1 MLTYRTG
8 AAGSRGVAKWMAEH
22 LFEQTLS
29 ALQMALAQYYQHG
42 LATPGLSEALASVAV
57 AASASV
63 LGEGDTSIL
72 SSVDHA
78 SGPGGL
84 QPGLSSSDIVNRIAA
99 LPESA
104 LSGFAATRPV
114 PRQDMRPR
122 LASLLGLDRA
132 QSLSTDQIAGILSGN
147 RADGWPIDGK
157 QVQRASES
165 LATTLGLDPGI
176 IPGPDAIDAILAGK
190 RADGTELVGPKSQVA
205 SLRQR
210 FLGLYGV
217 RGPEVS
223 PEGRAHIRAGCR
235 ADGRPIDPN
244 ELAQGL
250 TASRAAIGYVD
261 LCWSADKSVSVAWA
275 FAPTEAERNIIAQ
288 AHRDAV
294 DTAMR
299 HVESEIGRA
308 RKGKAGRAGY
318 ESGTI
323 GWIAFEHYASR
334 PTVEI
339 VRNDPATGEPRT
351 EIVSLKVAGDPQ
363 LHTHVAV
370 PNVVLTE
377 SGRIGALDLQRLEG
391 RIHEWGGLYQAHL
404 ASNLR
409 RAGIEVA
416 LDPERGSARI
426 VAIPEA
432 VRAAFSKRTEGGVEA
447 ARRYATDQ
455 GLDWDQLSPDQKIG
469 LAKQGVQGN
478 PRQAKQDD
486 LSDWASWHRQADAV
500 GWQPTSIIRPD
511 QAAASA
517 GLATDLTSV
526 AGAEHVAE
534 VADERIEIAYEAALD
549 LLERD
554 LGRRAVLDES
564 VARAAAARG
573 LIASGIEDARDIDA
587 VMGMLLAR
595 GARQDGE
602 MVGLIR
608 REAEPASR
616 RPAQL
621 TTTLHVSRE
630 AELIDL
636 ARIAGADRRGALDS
650 VVLETAISQAA
661 ADFAGT
667 AHGRAQRAMIERLGT
682 GGRLG
687 VGIGVAGSG
696 KSTLLAPLVA
706 AWQAEGY
713 RVYGAALAWRQS
725 DDLAGTGIAEPD
737 RAALSVFLDRAQ
749 RGEVRLDARSVV
761 VVDELGLLGTRQ
773 LLDLLRL
780 QAASGCRIVAIGD
793 EKQCQSIE
801 AGPVIDLLRRAL
813 GPEAVPELLSSVRQ
827 ESERER
833 ETALLFREGQAGPA
847 LGRLREAERAVLV
860 PGGYQEAV
868 EAVADLWQRL
878 RTAQGHEPGYT
889 VTVSTPSNDDARA
902 IAGAIRERRR
912 AAGEIGPDQAVVPA
926 CDHAGHDYD
935 LRLAPGDR
943 VRLFAR
949 TNGRYPDRSRGI
961 IGNNGSVLEV
971 TKLDA
976 DGVTLRNAQGR
987 EGLVLWNTLRAPG
1000 SGRVRLAYGDV
1011 LTIDAAQGVTS
1022 TAHILALPAGSRTVT
1037 GFKAYTGASRHRAE
1051 NHLVFSEGAERRE
1064 VMGRRPLGDTR
1075 AIGTAELWENVARNL
1090 SRQPT
1095 QESATAF
1102 MERAHQVNRAASR
1115 ALQAGFSVAEQR
1127 AVEGKEPTT
1136 LTTTWRHLR
1145 MVAKASEIATVT
1157 KETMIAQNAG
1167 LMDLAHAVRRAIDAS
1182 LQVVLPVIRRAID
1195 AFAHHPEQVARREE
1209 LAELRNDWVQRQM
1222 DEWRA
1227 TDRAEHPMPVY
1238 YEGADWQR
1246 AVRAREDRTAV
1257 AETAFRKEAKQVS
1270 SGELR
1275 AFEAERQ
1282 RVEDELRLSSGPTS
1296 GAEMGM

>member
-8 AAGSRGVAKWMAEH
+8 AAGSRGAAKGMAEH
-22 LFEQTLS
+22 LLEQTLS
-29 ALQMALAQYYQHG
+29 AVQMALAQYYQHG

-57 AASASV
+57 V
-63 LGEGDTSIL
+63 ERGSI
-72 SSVDHA
+72 
-78 SGPGGL
+78 PGGF
-84 QPGLSSSDIVNRIAA
+84 QSGLSPSDIVNRIAA

-104 LSGFAATRPV
+104 LAGFAATRPV
-114 PRQDMRPR
+114 LRQDMRPR
-122 LASLLGLDRA
+122 LAGLLCLDPA
-132 QSLSTDQIAGILSGN
+132 QSLTTDQIAGILSGN

-165 LATTLGLDPGI
+165 LATALGLDPGI
-176 IPGPDAIDAILAGK
+176 MPGPDAVDAILAGQ
-190 RADGTELVGPKSQVA
+190 RADGGKLAGPKSQMA

-217 RGPEVS
+217 RGSKPS
-223 PEGRAHIRAGCR
+223 PEARAHIRAGCR

-261 LCWSADKSVSVAWA
+261 LCWSADKSVSLAWA

-308 RKGKAGRAGY
+308 RKGKAGRSGY
-318 ESGTI
+318 EPGAI

-339 VRNDPATGEPRT
+339 VRHDPATGEPRT

-370 PNVVLTE
+370 PNIVLTE

-391 RIHEWGGLYQAHL
+391 RIHEWGALYQAHL

-432 VRAAFSKRTEGGVEA
+432 VRAAFSKRTEGGVDA
-447 ARRYATDQ
+447 ARRYATGQ
-455 GLDWDQLSPDQKIG
+455 GLDWDGLSPDQKIG
-469 LAKQGVQGN
+469 LAKRGVQGN

-486 LSDWASWHRQADAV
+486 LSDWASWHRQADV
-500 GWQPTSIIRPD
+500 IGWQPRSVIRPD
-511 QAAASA
+511 QMVAST
-517 GLATDLTSV
+517 GLATDPRSAAEAEQV
-526 AGAEHVAE
+526 AAVME
-534 VADERIEIAYEAALD
+534 ERIEIAYEAALD

-564 VARAAAARG
+564 VARAAVARG
-573 LIASGIEDARDIDA
+573 LIASGIADARDIDA
-587 VMGMLLAR
+587 VMALFLAR

-602 MVGLIR
+602 MVGLIL
-608 REAEPASR
+608 READPASR

-621 TTTLHVSRE
+621 TTTLHVARE

-636 ARIAGADRRGALDS
+636 ARIAGADRRGALDP
-650 VVLETAISQAA
+650 VVLDTAISQAT
-661 ADFAGT
+661 ADFEGS

-706 AWQAEGY
+706 AWQAEGG

-773 LLDLLRL
+773 LLNLLRL
-780 QAASGCRIVAIGD
+780 QASSGCRIVAIGD

-847 LGRLREAERAVLV
+847 LGRLRAAERAVLV

-868 EAVADLWQRL
+868 EGVADLWQRL
-878 RTAQGHEPGYT
+878 RAAHGQDPTYT
-889 VTVSTPSNDDARA
+889 VTVSAPSNEDARA
-902 IAGAIRERRR
+902 IATAIRERRR
-912 AAGEIGPDQAVVPA
+912 AAGEIGSDQAVVPV

-943 VRLFAR
+943 VRLFSR

-1022 TAHILALPAGSRTVT
+1022 TAHILTLPAGSRTVT

-1075 AIGTAELWENVARNL
+1075 AIGTADLWENVARNL

-1115 ALQAGFSVAEQR
+1115 ALQSGFSVAEQR

-1136 LTTTWRHLR
+1136 LTTTWRHQR
-1145 MVAKASEIATVT
+1145 MVAKVTEIATVT
-1157 KETMIAQNAG
+1157 KETMMAQNSG

-1182 LQVVLPVIRRAID
+1182 LQVVLPAIRRAID
-1195 AFAHHPEQVARREE
+1195 AFAHRPEQVARREE

-1222 DEWRA
+1222 DAWRDK
-1227 TDRAEHPMPVY
+1227 DRAAHPMPVY
-1238 YEGADWQR
+1238 YGGADWQR
-1246 AVRAREDRTAV
+1246 AVRAREDRTAAAKTV
-1257 AETAFRKEAKQVS
+1257 FRKEVKQVS
-1270 SGELR
+1270 PGELR

-1282 RVEDELRLSSGPTS
+1282 HLEDKLRLSSRPTS
-1296 GAEMGM
+1296 GPEMGM

>member
-8 AAGSRGVAKWMAEH
+8 AAGSRGAAKWMAEH

-29 ALQMALAQYYQHG
+29 AVQMALAQYYQHG
-42 LATPGLSEALASVAV
+42 LAAPGLSEALASVAV
-57 AASASV
+57 AER
-63 LGEGDTSIL
+63 GSI
-72 SSVDHA
+72 
-78 SGPGGL
+78 PGGF
-84 QPGLSSSDIVNRIAA
+84 QAGLSPSDIVNRIAA

-104 LSGFAATRPV
+104 LTGFAATRPV
-114 PRQDMRPR
+114 PRPDMHPR
-122 LASLLGLDRA
+122 LAGLLGLDPA
-132 QSLSTDQIAGILSGN
+132 QSLTTDQIAGILSGN

-165 LATTLGLDPGI
+165 LAATLGLDPDV
-176 IPGPDAIDAILAGK
+176 IPAPEAIDAILAGK
-190 RADGTELVGPKSQVA
+190 RADGAELVGSKSQAA
-205 SLRQR
+205 SWRQR
-210 FLGLYGV
+210 LLGLYGV
-217 RGPEVS
+217 RGPDIS
-223 PEGRAHIRAGCR
+223 PEVLEHIRAGRR
-235 ADGRPIDPN
+235 ADGRLIDPG

-261 LCWSADKSVSVAWA
+261 LCWSADKSVSLAWA

-299 HVESEIGRA
+299 HVETEIGRA

-318 ESGTI
+318 EPGAI

-370 PNVVLTE
+370 PNLVLTE
-377 SGRIGALDLQRLEG
+377 SGRVGALDLQRLEG
-391 RIHEWGGLYQAHL
+391 RIHEWGALYQAHL

-416 LDPERGSARI
+416 LDSERGSARI

-432 VRAAFSKRTEGGVEA
+432 VRAAFSKRTEGGVDA
-447 ARRYATDQ
+447 ARRYAAEQ
-455 GLDWDQLSPDQKIG
+455 GLDWDGLSPDQKIG

-486 LSDWASWHRQADAV
+486 LSDWASWHRQADAI
-500 GWQPTSIIRPD
+500 GWQPASVIRPD
-511 QAAASA
+511 AAVSVALDGGM
-517 GLATDLTSV
+517 GLAPLPEAAQFD
-526 AGAEHVAE
+526 AK
-534 VADERIEIAYEAALD
+534 ERIEIAYEAALD

-554 LGRRAVLDES
+554 LGRRAVLDEA
-564 VARAAAARG
+564 VARTAAARG

-587 VMGMLLAR
+587 VMAVLLAR

-608 REAEPASR
+608 RETEPASR

-636 ARIAGADRRGALDS
+636 ARAAGADRRGTLDPD
-650 VVLETAISQAA
+650 VLEAAIGQAS
-661 ADFAGT
+661 ADFDGS
-667 AHGRAQRAMIERLGT
+667 AHGRAQRVMIERLGS

-847 LGRLREAERAVLV
+847 LGRLREADRAVLV
-860 PGGYQEAV
+860 PGGYQEAI

-878 RTAQGHEPGYT
+878 RTEHGHEPGYT
-889 VTVSTPSNDDARA
+889 VTVSAPSNDDARA
-902 IAGAIRERRR
+902 VAGAIRERRR

-926 CDHAGHDYD
+926 CDQTGHEYD
-935 LRLAPGDR
+935 LRLAPGDQ

-949 TNGRYPDRSRGI
+949 INGRYPDRSRGI
-961 IGNNGSVLEV
+961 IGNNGSVLQV
-971 TKLDA
+971 QKLDA

-1075 AIGTAELWENVARNL
+1075 AIGAADLWENAARNL
-1090 SRQPT
+1090 SRQPA

-1115 ALQAGFSVAEQR
+1115 ALQAGFVAAEQR
-1127 AVEGKEPTT
+1127 AVAGEEPTT
-1136 LTTTWRHLR
+1136 LTATWRHRR
-1145 MVAKASEIATVT
+1145 MVAKATEIATVT
-1157 KETMIAQNAG
+1157 KEAVTVQNSG
-1167 LMDLAHAVRRAIDAS
+1167 LADLAHAVRRAIDAS
-1182 LQVVLPVIRRAID
+1182 LQVVLPGIRRAID
-1195 AFAHHPEQVARREE
+1195 AFSRHPEQVARREE
-1209 LAELRNDWVQRQM
+1209 LAGLRNDWVQRQM
-1222 DEWRA
+1222 DEWCDQ
-1227 TDRAEHPMPVY
+1227 DRAAHPMPVY
-1238 YEGADWQR
+1238 YGGPDWREASR
-1246 AVRAREDRTAV
+1246 AQDERSAH
-1257 AETAFRKEAKQVS
+1257 AEAAFRKQAKQVS
-1270 SGELR
+1270 SRELR

-1282 RVEDELRLSSGPTS
+1282 RAEQNIRQHQRPGPS
-1296 GAEMGM
+1296 MSM

>member
-8 AAGSRGVAKWMAEH
+8 VAGSRGSAKGMAEH
-22 LFEQTLS
+22 LLEQTLS
-29 ALQMALAQYYQHG
+29 ARQMALAQYYQHG
-42 LATPGLSEALASVAV
+42 LATRGLSEALASVTGSAT
-57 AASASV
+57 AIIAGDGDASPPS
-63 LGEGDTSIL
+63 G
-72 SSVDHA
+72 VDHA
-78 SGPGGL
+78 SGPDGFH
-84 QPGLSSSDIVNRIAA
+84 PGLSRLNIVNRIAA

-104 LSGFAATRPV
+104 LAGFAATLPV
-114 PRQDMRPR
+114 PRQDMQPR
-122 LASLLGLDRA
+122 LASLLGLDPA
-132 QSLSTDQIAGILSGN
+132 KPLMTDEIAGILSGN

-165 LATTLGLDPGI
+165 LAATLGLDPSV
-176 IPGPDAIDAILAGK
+176 IPGPDAVDAILAGK
-190 RADGTELVGPKSQVA
+190 RADGGEIVGPKTQAA

-217 RGPEVS
+217 RGPDIPTEAL
-223 PEGRAHIRAGCR
+223 AHIRAGSR
-235 ADGRPIDPN
+235 ADGRPVDPSA
-244 ELAQGL
+244 LAQAL

-261 LCWSADKSVSVAWA
+261 LCWSADKTVSLAWA

-299 HVESEIGRA
+299 HVETEIGRA

-318 ESGTI
+318 EQGAITWI
-323 GWIAFEHYASR
+323 GFEHYASR

-339 VRNDPATGEPRT
+339 VRNDAATGEPRT

-377 SGRIGALDLQRLEG
+377 SGRVGALDLQRLEG
-391 RIHEWGGLYQAHL
+391 RIHEWGALYQAHL
-404 ASNLR
+404 ATNLR

-432 VRAAFSKRTEGGVEA
+432 VRTAFSKRTETGVDA
-447 ARRYATDQ
+447 ARRYATGQ
-455 GLDWDQLSPDQKIG
+455 GLDWDRLSPDRKIG
-469 LAKQGVQGN
+469 LAKRGVQGN

-486 LSDWASWHRQADAV
+486 LSDWASWRRQADAI
-500 GWQPTSIIRPD
+500 GWHPANVIRANAVSAALDAGVAPIQRSA
-511 QAAASA
+511 QA
-517 GLATDLTSV
+517 TT
-526 AGAEHVAE
+526 
-534 VADERIEIAYEAALD
+534 DERIGVAYEAALD

-573 LIASGIEDARDIDA
+573 LIASGIEDALDIDA

-595 GARQDGE
+595 GARQDGA

-608 REAEPASR
+608 READPGSR

-636 ARIAGADRRGALDS
+636 ARIAGADRRGALDP
-650 VVLETAISQAA
+650 VVLDAAIGQAS

-706 AWQAEGY
+706 AWQAEGC

-749 RGEVRLDARSVV
+749 RGEVMLDARSVV

-780 QAASGCRIVAIGD
+780 QASSGCRIVAIGD

-813 GPEAVPELLSSVRQ
+813 GPEAVPELRSSVRQ
-827 ESERER
+827 NSMRER
-833 ETALLFREGQAGPA
+833 ETALLFREGQAGLA
-847 LGRLREAERAVLV
+847 LGRLREADRAVLV

-868 EAVADLWQRL
+868 EAVAELWQRL
-878 RTAQGHEPGYT
+878 RTAHGHEPTYT
-889 VTVSTPSNDDARA
+889 VTVSAPSNDDARA

-926 CDHAGHDYD
+926 CDQTGHEYD

-961 IGNNGSVLEV
+961 IGNNGSVLQV

-987 EGLVLWNTLRAPG
+987 EGLVFWNTLRAPG

-1064 VMGRRPLGDTR
+1064 IMGRRPLGDSRT
-1075 AIGTAELWENVARNL
+1075 IGAADLWENVARNL
-1090 SRQPT
+1090 SRQPA

-1115 ALQAGFSVAEQR
+1115 ALQAGFSAAEQR
-1127 AVEGKEPTT
+1127 AVAGEEPTT
-1136 LTTTWRHLR
+1136 LTATWRHRR
-1145 MVAKASEIATVT
+1145 MVAKVAEIAAAVGDAMTV
-1157 KETMIAQNAG
+1157 QNSG
-1167 LMDLAHAVRRAIDAS
+1167 LADLAHAARQAIDAS
-1182 LQVVLPVIRRAID
+1182 LKVVLPVLRRAID
-1195 AFAHHPEQVARREE
+1195 AFAHRPDQVARREE
-1209 LAELRNDWVQRQM
+1209 LAQLRNDWVQRQM
-1222 DEWRA
+1222 DEWR
-1227 TDRAEHPMPVY
+1227 DRDRQAHPMPASY
-1238 YEGADWQR
+1238 GGPGW
-1246 AVRAREDRTAV
+1246 REASQAQEERSGH
-1257 AETAFRKEAKQVS
+1257 AEAAFRKQAKQVS
-1270 SGELR
+1270 PGELR
-1275 AFEAERQ
+1275 AVAAERQ
-1282 RVEDELRLSSGPTS
+1282 R
-1296 GAEMGM
+1296 AEQNMRQHHRSAPSMGR

>member
-8 AAGSRGVAKWMAEH
+8 AAGSRGAAKGMAAH
-22 LFEQTLS
+22 LLEQTLS
-29 ALQMALAQYYQHG
+29 ARQMALAQYYQHG
-42 LATPGLSEALASVAV
+42 LATQGLSEALASVRGEATGV
-57 AASASV
+57 SAGDGDGLPRS
-63 LGEGDTSIL
+63 GGDRANEPEGL
-72 SSVDHA
+72 H
-78 SGPGGL
+78 
-84 QPGLSSSDIVNRIAA
+84 PGLSQSDIVARIAA
-99 LPESA
+99 LPELA
-104 LSGFAATRPV
+104 LAGFAATRPV
-114 PRQDMRPR
+114 PRQDMHPR
-122 LASLLGLDRA
+122 LARLLGLDPSR
-132 QSLSTDQIAGILSGN
+132 SPTSEEIAGILSGN
-147 RADGWPIDGK
+147 RVDGWPIDGK

-165 LATTLGLDPGI
+165 LAATLGLDPGA
-176 IPGPDAIDAILAGK
+176 IPGPDAVDAILAGK
-190 RADGTELVGPKSQVA
+190 RADGAMLAAPKSQAA

-210 FLGLYGV
+210 FLSLYGV
-217 RGPEVS
+217 RGPDIS
-223 PEGRAHIRAGCR
+223 PEALAHLRAGR
-235 ADGRPIDPN
+235 KADGQPLDPSD
-244 ELAQGL
+244 LALGL
-250 TASRAAIGYVD
+250 TASRAPIGYVD
-261 LCWSADKSVSVAWA
+261 LCWSADKTVSLAWA

-299 HVESEIGRA
+299 HVETEIGRA
-308 RKGKAGRAGY
+308 RKGKAGRAGV
-318 ESGTI
+318 EQGAI
-323 GWIAFEHYASR
+323 GWIGFEHYASR

-339 VRNDPATGEPRT
+339 VRNDPATGEART

-391 RIHEWGGLYQAHL
+391 RIHEWGALYQAHL
-404 ASNLR
+404 ATNLR

-426 VAIPEA
+426 VAVPEA

-447 ARRYATDQ
+447 ARRYATGQ
-455 GLDWDQLSPDQKIG
+455 GLDWDGLSPDQKIG
-469 LAKQGVQGN
+469 LAKRGVQGN

-486 LSDWASWHRQADAV
+486 LSDWASWRRQTDVIGWRPASVINPDAV
-500 GWQPTSIIRPD
+500 AVS
-511 QAAASA
+511 AA
-517 GLATDLTSV
+517 LD
-526 AGAEHVAE
+526 AE
-534 VADERIEIAYEAALD
+534 VAVTQEAPGVEAERLGIAYAAALD
-549 LLERD
+549 LLEGD

-573 LIASGIEDARDIDA
+573 LIASGIKDAGDIDA
-587 VMGMLLAR
+587 VMTAFLAQ
-595 GARQDGE
+595 GVRQDGAL
-602 MVGLIR
+602 VGLIR
-608 REAEPASR
+608 SEADPASR

-636 ARIAGADRRGALDS
+636 ARIAGADRRGALDH
-650 VVLETAISQAA
+650 VVLDTAIEQAS

-667 AHGRAQRAMIERLGT
+667 AHGRAQRVMIERLGT

-725 DDLAGTGIAEPD
+725 DDLAATGIAEPD
-737 RAALSVFLDRAQ
+737 RAALSVFLDRAK
-749 RGEVRLDARSVV
+749 RGEVMLDPRSVV

-827 ESERER
+827 DSAHER

-847 LGRLREAERAVLV
+847 LGRLREADRAVLV

-878 RTAQGHEPGYT
+878 RTVHADNPAYT
-889 VTVSTPSNDDARA
+889 VTVSAPSNDDARA

-912 AAGEIGPDQAVVPA
+912 AVGEIGPDQAVVPA
-926 CDHAGHDYD
+926 CDQGGHEYD
-935 LRLAPGDR
+935 LRLAPGDQ
-943 VRLFAR
+943 VRLFSR

-961 IGNNGSVLEV
+961 IGNNGSVLQV

-976 DGVTLRNAQGR
+976 DGATLRNAQGR

-1011 LTIDAAQGVTS
+1011 LTIDAAQGATS

-1075 AIGTAELWENVARNL
+1075 AIGGTDLWENVARNL
-1090 SRQPT
+1090 SRQPA

-1102 MERAHQVNRAASR
+1102 MERAHQVNRAAAR
-1115 ALQAGFSVAEQR
+1115 ALQAGFSAAEQR
-1127 AVEGKEPTT
+1127 AVAGEEPTT
-1136 LTTTWRHLR
+1136 LTATWRYRR
-1145 MVAKASEIATVT
+1145 MVAKAIEIVATAGEVVV
-1157 KETMIAQNAG
+1157 AQNAG
-1167 LMDLAHAVRRAIDAS
+1167 LADLAQSVRRAVDAS
-1182 LQVVLPVIRRAID
+1182 LKVVWPVIRRAID
-1195 AFAHHPEQVARREE
+1195 AFAQRPDQVARREE
-1209 LAELRNDWVQRQM
+1209 LTQLRNDWVERQM
-1222 DEWRA
+1222 TAWR
-1227 TDRAEHPMPVY
+1227 DRDSKTYPMPAY
-1238 YEGADWQR
+1238 YGGTDWKR
-1246 AVRAREDRTAV
+1246 AVRVREERTDV
-1257 AETAFRKEAKQVS
+1257 AEIALRQQAKQVPA
-1270 SGELR
+1270 GELR

-1282 RVEDELRLSSGPTS
+1282 RVEQEIRQQYRPGPR
-1296 GAEMGM
+1296 MGM